1 MWDLGITNIW
11 QTWNNNT
18 FASNFA
24 SDWGK
29 NAMEAL
35 KTFEVTLESRKHK
48 FLSGFPN
55 SKVKG
60 PLIKVQNAWDIW
72 RVKGL

>member
-1 MWDLGITNIW
+1 
-11 QTWNNNT
+11 
-18 FASNFA
+18 
-24 SDWGK
+24 
-29 NAMEAL
+29 MEAL

>member
-1 MWDLGITNIW
+1 M
-11 QTWNNNT
+11 
-18 FASNFA
+18 
-24 SDWGK
+24 GK

-35 KTFEVTLESRKHK
+35 KTFEVILESRTLEGHK

-60 PLIKVQNAWDIW
+60 PLIKMQNAWDIW
-72 RVKGL
+72 RVKGMQMWME